1 MPLLTTLGAST
12 AKAFK
17 ATLRPP
23 TIWYNNGVPAQGAV
37 YNLQGDTLYHNYA
50 DGIDL
55 GYYTGPV
62 YNVDND
68 GLWRRVYNGADLIN
82 TFGANDPA
90 RVFVNGYFNI
100 NGQGN
105 KWYYNGADADGYIQ
119 NLAQYEIF
127 PVTYEDIHNP
137 ISTLE
142 NWYKFLNGT
151 SLGLIAGVHDVDGQ
165 GNKYYKNGV
174 LHTGQAINSDSLW
187 HNYTNGEDL
196 GILNNFE
203 FTDSNS
209 TGPEIVSVDL
219 VNGEVPTSIGTTSAS
234 NFLNS
239 VPILVNKG
247 ETYTGKYYVNNGS
260 VAASAFRTHL
270 GHLDRLS
277 YGGALEFNDGI
288 VTGTLYGWHELPNG
302 NYIGETLYY
311 RDGLELTNIL
321 FEVDGTL
328 YFANLFYSYAYIVTT
343 ELLTNTYNATYSN
356 PDLLLSANSTQGGKA
371 YLVKNGQLA
380 SAGCEVYNN
389 TYYCIGDYGEATGY
403 TYSPDCSDCTPI
415 TW

>member
-17 ATLRPP
+17 ASLRPA
-23 TIWYNNGVPAQGAV
+23 TIWLDNGIPAQGV
-37 YNLQGDTLYHNYA
+37 VFNLQGDSLYHNYE

-68 GLWRRVYNGADLIN
+68 GLWRRVYNGADLTN
-82 TFGANDPA
+82 TFGTNDPA

-105 KWYYNGADADGYIQ
+105 KWYYNGAAADGYIQ
-119 NLAQYEIF
+119 NLAQYEIY

-142 NWYKFLNGT
+142 NWYKFLNGA
-151 SLGLIAGVHDVDGQ
+151 SLGLIAGVHNVDGQ
-165 GNKYYKNGV
+165 GDRYYKNGV
-174 LHTGQAINSDSLW
+174 LFTGQAISSDSLW
-187 HNYTNGEDL
+187 HSYTYGEDL

-209 TGPEIVSVDL
+209 TAPAITFVNL
-219 VNGEVPTSIGTTSAS
+219 VNGEVPTSIGTTSADVYIGA
-234 NFLNS
+234 

-247 ETYTGKYYVNNGS
+247 ETFTGKYYVFS
-260 VAASAFRTHL
+260 STLASNEFRTYL
-270 GHLDRLS
+270 GHLDRQY
-277 YGGALEFNDGI
+277 YGGAFEFNGGI
-288 VTGTLYGWHELPNG
+288 VTGTLYGWHQTVNG
-302 NYIGETLYY
+302 VYIGETVYY
-311 RDGLELTNIL
+311 RDGAELDNIL

-328 YFANLFYSYAYIVTT
+328 YSTYLFYSYAYIVTT
-343 ELLTNTYNATYSN
+343 ELLTNTYNTAYSN
-356 PDLLLSANSTQGGKA
+356 PDLLLPANSTQGKKA